1 MAGVMVNCSRTEP
14 RCGSVAIATLHWLAF
29 KQSLVM
35 SMGDG
40 PALDHY
46 VEVCLCVRVCCL
58 CVCVCVHIYLFVY
71 LSICLSVCL

>member
-1 MAGVMVNCSRTEP
+1 MILEYHSMAGTEP

-35 SMGDG
+35 SMGDC

-46 VEVCLCVRVCCL
+46 VEVCLCVYTSV
-58 CVCVCVHIYLFVY
+58 
-71 LSICLSVCL
+71 CLSVCL